1 MNDDFYAL
9 NRAQDF
15 QFPHA
20 DCDRY
25 SDDQLLHVFFQ
36 GAPNYGH
43 YIIQYFQR
51 KHCRYESVSNAV
63 ISDKYLGLLAC
74 TYMRLKFISEVY
86 HSFNMQI
93 HNNTTARIIKPLKG
107 HSVWDIEPS
116 MRIYKIDTYL
126 NGLQAELYACIES
139 HISGQSVQ
147 HTYDINTLTEL
158 GVVLQALRAEPL
170 DGKFVWDKMVPHEMH
185 PYVYAHFAIQ
195 LWTIVHDLLG
205 IREEA

>member
-126 NGLQAELYACIES
+126 NALQAELFTCIEG
-139 HISGQSVQ
+139 HVTGHSVQ
-147 HTYDINTLTEL
+147 PTYD
-158 GVVLQALRAEPL
+158 VAVLEQFNAALQNIRAEPL
-170 DGKFVWDKMVPHEMH
+170 DGKFEWKRMEPYHMH
-185 PYVYAHFAIQ
+185 PYVYANFAIK
-195 LWTIVHDLLG
+195 LWTIVHELLG
-205 IREEA
+205 ITDT